1 MNHPVLT
8 LWGETCFY
16 LYFAYLFL
24 EVHFFRG
31 HLGYLL
37 WGVHVARIRG
47 YIHRRTA
54 PAAPSPQWE
63 RTDPVVKKSYTIR
76 LDPALAS
83 EVSEPEPADD
93 TLPSETESS
102 EDAAAFGHP
111 DIPPAEI
118 SDVPGL
124 PYDEPD
130 EYDED
135 DEVMSREME
144 RRIGYG
150 SGVHAGD
157 VDTLVRVL
165 ERKGG
170 SPEQIEAARR
180 AARNMENTEMRQM
193 ILSQFKG
200 ADGLI
205 AHLINVYVP
214 SAGGAGSVATKFPRS
229 VRDFR
234 LEDYV

>member
-111 DIPPAEI
+111 DIPPAARI
-118 SDVPGL
+118 S
-124 PYDEPD
+124 Y
-130 EYDED
+130 
-135 DEVMSREME
+135 
-144 RRIGYG
+144 
-150 SGVHAGD
+150 
-157 VDTLVRVL
+157 
-165 ERKGG
+165 
-170 SPEQIEAARR
+170 
-180 AARNMENTEMRQM
+180 
-193 ILSQFKG
+193 ILLHKPFFRCT
-200 ADGLI
+200 
-205 AHLINVYVP
+205 VP
-214 SAGGAGSVATKFPRS
+214 SLLPSLSA
-229 VRDFR
+229 FR
-234 LEDYV
+234 CKICQAVSLSFY

>member
-1 MNHPVLT
+1 M
-8 LWGETCFY
+8 
-16 LYFAYLFL
+16 
-24 EVHFFRG
+24 
-31 HLGYLL
+31 
-37 WGVHVARIRG
+37 
-47 YIHRRTA
+47 
-54 PAAPSPQWE
+54 
-63 RTDPVVKKSYTIR
+63 
-76 LDPALAS
+76 
-83 EVSEPEPADD
+83 
-93 TLPSETESS
+93 
-102 EDAAAFGHP
+102 
-111 DIPPAEI
+111 
-118 SDVPGL
+118 
-124 PYDEPD
+124 
-130 EYDED
+130 
-135 DEVMSREME
+135 
-144 RRIGYG
+144 
-150 SGVHAGD
+150 
-157 VDTLVRVL
+157 DTLVRVL

>member
-1 MNHPVLT
+1 MVNDNRYKQR
-8 LWGETCFY
+8 W
-16 LYFAYLFL
+16 
-24 EVHFFRG
+24 R
-31 HLGYLL
+31 
-37 WGVHVARIRG
+37 
-47 YIHRRTA
+47 
-54 PAAPSPQWE
+54 
-63 RTDPVVKKSYTIR
+63 VV
-76 LDPALAS
+76 
-83 EVSEPEPADD
+83 
-93 TLPSETESS
+93 
-102 EDAAAFGHP
+102 
-111 DIPPAEI
+111 
-118 SDVPGL
+118 
-124 PYDEPD
+124 EPD

-180 AARNMENTEMRQM
+180 ATRNMENTEMRQM